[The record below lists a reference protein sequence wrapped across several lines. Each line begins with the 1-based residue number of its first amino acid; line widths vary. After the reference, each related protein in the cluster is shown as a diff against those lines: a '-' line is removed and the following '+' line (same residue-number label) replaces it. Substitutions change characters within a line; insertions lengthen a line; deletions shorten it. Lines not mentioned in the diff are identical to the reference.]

1 MKLRRIGAAVL
12 AAALTA
18 TTCAVAAYADVLTKV
33 DLPIT
38 LNANG
43 DKLVQYSLLCLPD
56 DTIDE
61 VVIEGVVSVSDDGTV
76 QGGGQV
82 GYNAASGW
90 VQKDYNLGD
99 DGTTFDE
106 DGNVTVVINTADV
119 GIDNAKGA
127 DDGLIQFG
135 WWWGSGDG
143 SFTINDIKVNGASIL
158 GNEAAAPADAD
169 EEAPADEDD
178 GMVPEELY
186 ESDGADAT
194 ATTGDVDAA
203 TDSSKGSPDTG
214 IADVAAVAGLAVL
227 AGGAFIVAKKRK

>member
-33 DLPIT
+33 ELPIT

-56 DTIDE
+56 ATIDE
-61 VVIEGVVSVSDDGTV
+61 VVIEGVVSVSEDGTV

-106 DGNVTVVINTADV
+106 EGNVTVTINTADV
-119 GIDNAKGA
+119 GIDNQKGA

-143 SFTINDIKVNGASIL
+143 SFTINDIKVNGTSIL
-158 GNEAAAPADAD
+158 GNEAAAPAEETPG
-169 EEAPADEDD
+169 EEAPAEDT
-178 GMVPEELY
+178 
-186 ESDGADAT
+186 SAA
-194 ATTGDVDAA
+194 TGDVAAA
-203 TDSSKGSPDTG
+203 TDSDKGSPDTG
-214 IADVAAVAGLAVL
+214 IADVAAIAGLAVL
-227 AGGAFIVAKKRK
+227 AAGAFTVARKRK